1 MKAQVYH
8 RYGPPAVVRMEKVAQ
23 PIPAPGEVLIRVRAA
38 TVNTADWRLRA
49 SAFPGGLWLPG
60 RLMTGLFQPKNRVLG
75 SEVAGEVEAL
85 GEGVSGFVLGQR
97 VFGFVG
103 HGAHA
108 EYVLAKAD
116 GAIAPIP
123 DALSFQKAAA
133 LPFGGLSALVF
144 LRDFGALKPG
154 QKVLVVGA
162 SGNVGVYGVQIAKA
176 LGAEVT
182 GVASSDNLELVRS
195 LGADHVV
202 DYTQQDVTQQAE
214 RFDLVFETVGAMS
227 FSQARRVLTPDGTFL
242 PLNFGLGDVPTALVP
257 RWLRP
262 QRFVLNVNPDR
273 REDLETLV
281 QMTKKGDLRPVID
294 TVFPF
299 EDIRAAY
306 TRVEGRRRKGSIV
319 LDVA

>member
-1 MKAQVYH
+1 MNAQAH
-8 RYGPPAVVRMEKVAQ
+8 NRYGPPDVVRLEDTDKPV
-23 PIPAPGEVLIRVRAA
+23 PGAGEILIRVRAS

-60 RLMTGLFQPKNRVLG
+60 RLMTGLFRPRNRVLG
-75 SEVAGEVEAL
+75 AEVAGEVAAL
-85 GEGVSGFVLGQR
+85 GDDVKGFSLGQR

-116 GAIAPIP
+116 GAIVPIP
-123 DALSFQKAAA
+123 DELSFQEAAA

-144 LRDFGALKPG
+144 LRDFGAVKAG

-182 GVASSDNLELVRS
+182 GVASSGNLDLVRS

-202 DYTQQDVTQQAE
+202 DYTQDDVTQSNA
-214 RFDLVFETVGAMS
+214 RFDLIFDTVGALS
-227 FSQARRVLTPDGTFL
+227 FARARKILTGDGTFL
-242 PLNFGLGDVPTALVP
+242 PLNFGLGDVPRALVP
-257 RWLRP
+257 RWLRR

-281 QMTKKGDLRPVID
+281 QMIQTKKLRPVID
-294 TVFPF
+294 TVYPF
-299 EDIRAAY
+299 EDIQAAY
-306 TRVEGRRRKGSIV
+306 VHVEGRRRKGSIV